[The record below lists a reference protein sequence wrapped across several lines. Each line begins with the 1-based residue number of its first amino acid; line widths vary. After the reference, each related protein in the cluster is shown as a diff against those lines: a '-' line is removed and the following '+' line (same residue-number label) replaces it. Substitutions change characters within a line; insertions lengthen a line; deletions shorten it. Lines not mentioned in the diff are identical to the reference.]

1 MLSAFLTHSLRSH
14 HHPAVT
20 MIRVCRRGGL
30 LPRSACTAHAR
41 VATGDDSTDSEAER
55 EVERARILAR
65 RKAIEKALR
74 EAQGLSSSED
84 EDEPKRAS
92 RSWDQLWY
100 TKVKQP
106 LIQRFRGRR
115 AATQIQAQWR
125 ARKARRHLLTLQR
138 IVLREER
145 MKAAFVIQNVWRGH
159 LGRVRMRNHRK
170 ACHRA
175 ARLIQKGWHRF
186 LFFAAIRRTVRGI
199 MLAACANKFH
209 THTCV
214 CVWVPHRL
222 PRARLQS
229 GSIGNASRSSSRCL
243 ASSPKHG
250 CQDNGESGSG
260 RSGWKA
266 CDLPANAYVL

>member
-1 MLSAFLTHSLRSH
+1 
-14 HHPAVT
+14 

-199 MLAACANKFH
+199 TLAACAN
-209 THTCV
+209 TIHTCV
-214 CVWVPHRL
+214 CVCVCVCERVCRCRTDCRAQDCKVVPSAAHQEVPQDAWHHRQSAAVKTTA
-222 PRARLQS
+222 RA
-229 GSIGNASRSSSRCL
+229 GVEGAV
-243 ASSPKHG
+243 
-250 CQDNGESGSG
+250 G
-260 RSGWKA
+260 RHATCRRTRTCCSLFPCMNW
-266 CDLPANAYVL
+266 LHM